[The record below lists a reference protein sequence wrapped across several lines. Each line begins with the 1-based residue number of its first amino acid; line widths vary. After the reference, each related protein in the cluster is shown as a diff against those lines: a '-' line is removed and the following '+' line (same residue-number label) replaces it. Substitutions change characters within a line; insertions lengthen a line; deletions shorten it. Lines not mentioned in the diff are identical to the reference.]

1 MTIKEKRLLS
11 VFYFFVSLV
20 LLRVKDSLI
29 ALNNKKERL
38 EGI

>member
-11 VFYFFVSLV
+11 MFYFFVSLV